1 MSRVILELNKATVA
15 PGLAISCALP
25 VPSGDCFGGGVSGW
39 HDNAFALTIDAV
51 EVEAWKVFR
60 AAADFCVTV
69 TARLR
74 QFAERCRAKFRR
86 TLFQRIKPR
95 AAVLASCLVMRR

>member
-1 MSRVILELNKATVA
+1 MSYAMLELNTAANV

-25 VPSGDCFGGGVSGW
+25 VPSGDCFGGKVSGW
-39 HDNAFALTIDAV
+39 HKSAFAFAIRV
-51 EVEAWKVFR
+51 VEAETWRVFR

-74 QFAERCRAKFRR
+74 QFAECCRTGFRR
-86 TLFQRIKPR
+86 TLFRRVKPR
-95 AAVLASCLVMRR
+95 AMVLASCLVMRR